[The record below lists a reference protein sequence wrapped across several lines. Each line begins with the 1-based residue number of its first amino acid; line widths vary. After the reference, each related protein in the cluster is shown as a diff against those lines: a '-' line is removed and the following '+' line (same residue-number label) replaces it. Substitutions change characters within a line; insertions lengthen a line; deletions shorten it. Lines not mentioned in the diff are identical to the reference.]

1 MSCLILCNP
10 SNPTGCVSSQTSL
23 EDIAAVLRDF
33 PSVIVLSDE
42 IYERLTYEDTPH
54 VSFASL
60 PGMFERTITIN
71 GFRCVCVC
79 HIYITGTAL
88 LLLLIDIIIIII
100 SSLHT
105 HSHSLSSFLSSFM
118 HGQTASHTA

>member
-1 MSCLILCNP
+1 MVKMCLATPLIVGTEASSDYTLSSSALRAALSSSSPSSGPVSCLILCNP
-10 SNPTGCVSSQTSL
+10 SNPTGCVSGQAAL

-33 PSVIVLSDE
+33 PSVVVLSDE

-71 GFRCVCVC
+71 GFR
-79 HIYITGTAL
+79 
-88 LLLLIDIIIIII
+88 
-100 SSLHT
+100 
-105 HSHSLSSFLSSFM
+105 
-118 HGQTASHTA
+118 

>member
-1 MSCLILCNP
+1 MVKMCLATPLIVRTEASSDYTLSSSALRAALSSSPSAGPVSCLILCNP
-10 SNPTGCVSSQTSL
+10 SNPTGCVSGQAAL

-33 PSVIVLSDE
+33 PSVVVLSDE

-71 GFRCVCVC
+71 GFR
-79 HIYITGTAL
+79 
-88 LLLLIDIIIIII
+88 
-100 SSLHT
+100 
-105 HSHSLSSFLSSFM
+105 
-118 HGQTASHTA
+118 

>member
-1 MSCLILCNP
+1 MVKMCQATPLIVGTEASSDYTLSSSSLRAALSSSTGPVSCLILCNP
-10 SNPTGCVSSQTSL
+10 SNPTGCVSGQAAL

-33 PSVIVLSDE
+33 PSVVVLSDE

-71 GFRCVCVC
+71 GFR
-79 HIYITGTAL
+79 
-88 LLLLIDIIIIII
+88 
-100 SSLHT
+100 
-105 HSHSLSSFLSSFM
+105 
-118 HGQTASHTA
+118 